1 MAQYYG
7 VNSTYP
13 ENTTPA
19 AFVPPGDGG
28 GTLKTWF
35 DSFVLPSPAM
45 SAADVLNIFPVL
57 PPQQRII
64 DFWMSFPAWSNSAT
78 LSVGWLANEKDAA
91 SSAGLA
97 SAVSVTSAGQYRT
110 STTLSNWSCQK
121 FNVGTTLPMKTTQIQ
136 ALVGTAPS
144 ATSGTNYFV
153 LTTCSS

>member
-1 MAQYYG
+1 MALYYG
-7 VNSTYP
+7 ANATYP
-13 ENTTPA
+13 ENTTPS

-35 DSFVLPSPAM
+35 DSYAQPGTALL
-45 SAADVLNIFPVL
+45 AADVINLFPGL

-64 DFWMSFPAWSNSAT
+64 DFWMSFPAWGNSAT

-91 SSAGLA
+91 SAAGLA
-97 SAVSVTSAGQYRT
+97 SVVSVTSAGQYRT

-136 ALVGTAPS
+136 GLVGTVG
-144 ATSGTNYFV
+144 TGTTGTNYFV
-153 LTTCSS
+153 LTTCSN